1 MSLNDFVRP
10 DAALHVA
17 QPGGMIIAGEIGV
30 AVVPFARL
38 AKVLQATREQA
49 DREEAT
55 RQRIRE
61 GRSFEQLLEEFGR
74 I

>member
-10 DAALHVA
+10 DAALVA
-17 QPGGMIIAGEIGV
+17 QYRDV
-30 AVVPFARL
+30 AKCYSASCVFAD
-38 AKVLQATREQA
+38 VLEAAREQA
-49 DREEAT
+49 DREEPT